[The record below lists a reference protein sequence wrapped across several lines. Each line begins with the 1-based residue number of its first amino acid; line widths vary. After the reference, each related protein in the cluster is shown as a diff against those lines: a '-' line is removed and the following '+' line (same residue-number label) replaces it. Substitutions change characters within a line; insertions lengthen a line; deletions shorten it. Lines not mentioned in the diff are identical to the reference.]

1 MRDMT
6 KHLVYILSVLVAV
19 GFYMPAQAQPSS
31 SSASDQTST
40 LTFRQPDAGPVVY
53 AVQEILE
60 EAYAALGITLRYVD
74 MPRNRS
80 LVEANNGR
88 IAGELGRYGELD
100 DAFKNLQRVP
110 FPLFAFE
117 IVLVADRRNCG
128 LCSINNVENLAF
140 ISGMQTVMQLL
151 KDNNFSRPTVQ
162 ALDIQQLNLMFI
174 NNRVN
179 AVLMNDFEARQLGYY
194 DNPHLII
201 TPMLSQ
207 IGYHY
212 LHNNYA
218 HLIPRL
224 NEELERMH
232 AEGRV
237 TTIYRE
243 HGVTFERMSLF
254 QQTPFYPTVS
264 VTAGLMRDRT
274 HVDGSGSYWN
284 LMKRVFEPV
293 TDKLELHTNSYQ
305 RAVLG
310 LNENRFDVLVGG
322 TQTQSSIKGVASY
335 THFDYDRDVH
345 AFTLTQQAMDEL
357 LKAKLERPVCFVAGY
372 DYDTFFPKGMT
383 YYRANNSLDCFA
395 MLDMKRVG
403 AVITFNDNTPDWN
416 TTPYIEHKLREAYP
430 IHVMFHDT
438 PRGRELRDWFDKRMR
453 ELVHSGEIREIFD
466 QATLRRSYLYH
477 SLPPSTTPQDRNR

>member
-1 MRDMT
+1 MRDLI
-6 KHLVYILSVLVAV
+6 KHIVYMLMVLITV
-19 GFYMPAQAQPSS
+19 GTSMPVQAQSS
-31 SSASDQTST
+31 PNSATDQETT
-40 LTFRQPDAGPVVY
+40 LTFREPDAGPVVY

-100 DAFKNLQRVP
+100 DAFQNLKRVP

-128 LCSINNVENLAF
+128 LCGINDVENLAF

-151 KDNNFSRPTVQ
+151 HDNNFTRPTVQ
-162 ALDIQQLNLMFI
+162 ALDIQQLNLMFT

-201 TPMLSQ
+201 TPMLSL

-212 LHNNYA
+212 LHDNYA
-218 HLIPRL
+218 HLIPKL
-224 NEELERMH
+224 NAELERMH

-243 HGVTFERMSLF
+243 HNVAFERMSLF
-254 QQTPFYPTVS
+254 EQTPFYPTVS

-274 HVDGSGSYWN
+274 HVDGSGSYWD

-357 LKAKLERPVCFVAGY
+357 LTARLERPVCFVAGY
-372 DYDTFFPKGMT
+372 EYDTFFEAGLT
-383 YYRANNSLDCFA
+383 YYRANNTLDCFA

-416 TTPYIEHKLREAYP
+416 TTPYVEHKLREAYP
-430 IHVMFHDT
+430 IRVMFHDT

-453 ELVHSGEIREIFD
+453 ELVHSGEIRELFD
-466 QATLRRSYLYH
+466 ETMLRRSYLYR
-477 SLPPSTTPQDRNR
+477 SLPASSN